1 MSQSKD
7 TFFVGW
13 APASGDLRTFLM
25 VFSLCLLGF
34 FGGASFMIAATQS
47 DPGEGAVVG
56 GANAIGLLEAKPYP
70 VLHVLGSNF
79 WEPGETVLLSGGG
92 KRGVQDRAE
101 ALDGEVVSVAGG
113 RLERGDLHGL
123 QLRGG
128 KSGMK
133 KSEMRVADPIE
144 PISLGRWRITG
155 EICDGKCYIGAM
167 RPGEGLAHK
176 ACANLCLSGGV
187 PPVFVATDE
196 IEGSEYFL
204 LGNANG
210 EPLSDAILDYS
221 AILVEIEGRVEKR
234 GTLNVFLIDEDSLT
248 VAK

>member
-1 MSQSKD
+1 MAQSKD

-47 DPGEGAVVG
+47 DPGVGRVAG
-56 GANAIGLLEAKPYP
+56 GANAIGVLEAKPYP
-70 VLHVLGSNF
+70 VVHVLGSNF
-79 WEPGETVLLSGGG
+79 WEPGETVLLSGGS
-92 KRGVQDRAE
+92 KRGVQDRAN
-101 ALDGEVVSVAGG
+101 AMDGEVVRVAGG
-113 RLERGDLHGL
+113 RVERGDLHGL

-128 KSGMK
+128 KNGIRI
-133 KSEMRVADPIE
+133 SEMRQAE
-144 PISLGRWRITG
+144 PIKPIALGRWRLTG

-176 ACANLCLSGGV
+176 ACANLYLSGGV

-204 LGNANG
+204 LGNADG

-221 AILVEIEGRVEKR
+221 AIIIEVEGRVERR
-234 GTLNVFLIDEDSLT
+234 GTLTVFLIDEDT
-248 VAK
+248 MKVAK

>member
-1 MSQSKD
+1 MATSKD

-34 FGGASFMIAATQS
+34 FGGASFMIAATQT
-47 DPGEGAVVG
+47 DPGEGAGVG
-56 GANAIGLLEAKPYP
+56 GANAIGILEAKPYP
-70 VLHVLGSNF
+70 VVHVLGSNF

-92 KRGVQDRAE
+92 KRGVQDRAAE
-101 ALDGEVVSVAGG
+101 LDGEVVQVAGG
-113 RLERGDLHGL
+113 RLERGGLHGL
-123 QLRGG
+123 QVRRGKNGLRI
-128 KSGMK
+128 
-133 KSEMRVADPIE
+133 SEMREADPIE
-144 PISLGRWRITG
+144 PISLGRWRLTG

-176 ACANLCLSGGV
+176 ACANLCLTGGV

-204 LGNANG
+204 LGNADG
-210 EPLSDAILDYS
+210 GPLGDKILDYS
-221 AILVEIEGRVEKR
+221 AILIEVEGRVEKR
-234 GTLNVFLIDEDSLT
+234 GTLNVFLVDEDT
-248 VAK
+248 MKVAR